1 MRHLFEYNTDQVT
14 ARMLLGGYDE
24 VDVKRA
30 MTMLLKEYGIGGL
43 QKPWWFERCRGSLRL
58 LLADG

>member
-30 MTMLLKEYGIGGL
+30 MTMLLKECCTCDL
-43 QKPWWFERCRGSLRL
+43 Q
-58 LLADG
+58 